1 MSIISAIQ
9 NQLAMRAYNSGY
21 AANNDSRFRTR
32 NAFGRSQDVTE
43 ERALGQL
50 YGRRSIQLE
59 CRDLW
64 RNDSVVRGACN
75 RFVDYAIWKGI
86 WPQAKTIDPV
96 WNQLAEDWWRD
107 VYVKTADWR
116 QIQGVTLISHQGLAV
131 SHRILEGDCGFI
143 LL

>member
-1 MSIISAIQ
+1 MSILSGIQ
-9 NQLAMRAYNSGY
+9 DRLQMRAYNSGY

-43 ERALGQL
+43 ERAVGQL

-64 RNDSVVRGACN
+64 RNDAVVRGAVN
-75 RFVDYAIWKGI
+75 RFVDYSIWRGI
-86 WPQAKTIDPV
+86 WPQAKTTGMSPDGMKAAD

-107 VYVKTADWR
+107 V
-116 QIQGVTLISHQGLAV
+116 
-131 SHRILEGDCGFI
+131 
-143 LL
+143 